1 MNFYYQ
7 LRTKTAKRP
16 TTIYAIIS
24 NEGKQ
29 YKIATEYKVLP
40 TLWDGTMAIISTYNN
55 AQTNQENLDLNSNLN
70 DFKANFYKNFA
81 NFAASNELTFEDI
94 VSNLKTNTMAR
105 RRNEDKLTTAT
116 ALLTQA
122 FNDLCDGKQLK
133 KDSEKKNKQM
143 FDHLKKYV
151 QTNTTDKPSDI
162 NQDLTDGYFEV
173 LMKRYASQT
182 INDRMCFLLNLIN
195 DVLAVETKYNSYK
208 IKPILK
214 KYRAKDNRG
223 EKERKSCALNEE
235 QVKAIKNVELTPIQN
250 TVRNL
255 FLLDVLIG
263 QRWSDW
269 KEVINTIDLNAK
281 DGFWSYTPTKENKK
295 FVKATIH
302 ITDEVKA
309 TITTLRED
317 ENLNEVLDYS
327 TSKINTN
334 LKEIAKKANLNT
346 PYTYYKSKGNDSEKV
361 TTTIDK
367 VITSHWGR
375 HTFITNKQ
383 LEGYSPI
390 EVSKM
395 SGHSD
400 TKMIEKVYSHN
411 EEEIAKRMLLKANER
426 INNAKVVKE
435 ESTNQVEEYKKVLAM
450 FNVNPIEWIEQT
462 DQEELF
468 RIVLRHETTF
478 ADKLGWSYKQIKDL
492 FNDSTKTLKEKR
504 DILQKA
510 LNN

>member
-7 LRTKTAKRP
+7 LRTKQAKRP

-40 TLWDGTMAIISTYNN
+40 NQWDGTMAIISTYNN
-55 AQTNQENLDLNSNLN
+55 AETNQENLELNSNLN
-70 DFKANFYKNFA
+70 DFKATFYKNFA
-81 NFAASNELTFEDI
+81 NFAASNEITFEDI
-94 VSNLKTNTMAR
+94 VTNLKSTSMAK
-105 RRNEDKLTTAT
+105 RRNQDKLTTAT
-116 ALLTQA
+116 ALLQQA

-151 QTNTTDKPSDI
+151 ITNTSNKPSDI

-182 INDRMCFLLNLIN
+182 IKDRKCFVLNLIN
-195 DVLAVETKYNSYK
+195 DILSVESKYKRYG
-208 IKPILK
+208 IKPINK
-214 KYRAKDNRG
+214 KYKVTDNRG

-235 QVKAIKNVELTPIQN
+235 QVKAIKKVELTPIQN

-269 KEVINTIDLNAK
+269 KEVINTIDLNVK
-281 DGFWSYTPTKENKK
+281 DGFWTYTPTKENKK
-295 FVKATIH
+295 FIKATIH
-302 ITDEVKA
+302 ITEEVKA
-309 TITTLRED
+309 IITILRAD
-317 ENLNEVLDYS
+317 ENLNEVLNFS

-334 LKEIAKKANLNT
+334 LKEIARKANLNT

-361 TTTIDK
+361 TTTLDK

-390 EVSKM
+390 EVAKM
-395 SGHSD
+395 SGHRD
-400 TKMIEKVYSHN
+400 TTMIEKVYSHN

-426 INNAKVVKE
+426 INNTKVVKE
-435 ESTNQVEEYKKVLAM
+435 ESTNQTEEYKKVLAV
-450 FNVNPIEWIEQT
+450 FDVNPIEWIEVT

-468 RIVLRHETTF
+468 RLILRYETTF
-478 ADKLGWSYKQIKDL
+478 ADKLGWNYKRVKDL

-504 DILQKA
+504 EILQRA